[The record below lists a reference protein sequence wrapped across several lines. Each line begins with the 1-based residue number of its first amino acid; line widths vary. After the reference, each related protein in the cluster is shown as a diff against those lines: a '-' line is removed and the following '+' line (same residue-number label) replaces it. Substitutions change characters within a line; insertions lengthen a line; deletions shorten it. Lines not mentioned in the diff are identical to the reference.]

1 MDDSAFNLND
11 KFLIYNKNIFDVTI
25 SDVDN
30 QSDILHISDS
40 PHNIIFNKLSGDI
53 SIKMYVTNNTLK
65 FVESF
70 YKNKKLHLKYS
81 LKSPSNGNSYSLFD
95 GDVRVIDVVF
105 KSSLNTDGGILLLV
119 ELILSS
125 TKSKSIV

>member
-1 MDDSAFNLND
+1 MDDSVFNLND
-11 KFLIYNKNIFDVTI
+11 KPLIYNKNIFDVTI

-30 QSDILHISDS
+30 QNDSLCISDG
-40 PHNIIFNKLSGDI
+40 PHSIIFNKLSGDI
-53 SIKMYVTNNTLK
+53 SIKVYVTNITLK
-65 FVESF
+65 FIENL

-105 KSSLNTDGGILLLV
+105 KSSLNTDGGIMLLA

>member
-1 MDDSAFNLND
+1 MDDSVFNLND
-11 KFLIYNKNIFDVTI
+11 KPLIYNKNIFDITI
-25 SDVDN
+25 SDIDN
-30 QSDILHISDS
+30 QNNSLCISDC
-40 PHNIIFNKLSGDI
+40 PHSIIFNKLLGDI
-53 SIKMYVTNNTLK
+53 SIKVCVTNITLK
-65 FVESF
+65 FVENL
-70 YKNKKLHLKYS
+70 YKNKKLHLKYY

-105 KSSLNTDGGILLLV
+105 KSSLNTDGSVLLA

>member
-1 MDDSAFNLND
+1 MNDSEFNLSD
-11 KFLIYNKNIFDVTI
+11 KLVYCKNIFDVSI
-25 SDVDN
+25 SDVDTQCGSLN
-30 QSDILHISDS
+30 ISDN

-53 SIKMYVTNNTLK
+53 NIKAYVTNDILK
-65 FVESF
+65 FVESL

-81 LKSPSNGNSYSLFD
+81 IKSPSNGNSYSLFD

-105 KSSLNTDGGILLLV
+105 KSSLNTDGGIMLLA

>member
-1 MDDSAFNLND
+1 MGDSVFNLND
-11 KFLIYNKNIFDVTI
+11 TSFYNKNIFDVTI

-30 QSDILHISDS
+30 QSNTLCISDN
-40 PHNIIFNKLSGDI
+40 PHSIIFNKLSGDI
-53 SIKMYVTNNTLK
+53 SIKVYVTNVTLK
-65 FVESF
+65 FIESF

-81 LKSPSNGNSYSLFD
+81 LKYLSNGNSYSLFD

-105 KSSLNTDGGILLLV
+105 KSSLNTDGGIMLLA

>member
-1 MDDSAFNLND
+1 MDDSVFNLND
-11 KFLIYNKNIFDVTI
+11 KPLIYNKNIFDVTI
-25 SDVDN
+25 SDIDN
-30 QSDILHISDS
+30 QNNSLCISDG
-40 PHNIIFNKLSGDI
+40 PHSIIFNKLSGDI
-53 SIKMYVTNNTLK
+53 SIKVCVTNITLK
-65 FVESF
+65 FVENL
-70 YKNKKLHLKYS
+70 YKNKKLHLKYY

-105 KSSLNTDGGILLLV
+105 KSSLNTDGSVLLA